1 LQKDKAAS
9 LLGLA
14 TKAGKT
20 VSGGE
25 TVLQYV
31 RDRKACV
38 VIVSHEASDRTK
50 KTFRDKCSYYHV
62 PYTENFTKEELGRHL
77 GTGERTV
84 AAVTDK
90 GFGEGI
96 IKLLFREDI

>member
-1 LQKDKAAS
+1 MQKDKAAS

-20 VSGGE
+20 VGGGD

-31 RDRKACV
+31 RARRAFA
-38 VIVSHEASDRTK
+38 VIVSCEASDRTK
-50 KTFRDKCSYYHV
+50 KTFKDKCSYYHI
-62 PYTENFTKEELGRHL
+62 PYTECFTKEELGKHM
-77 GTGERTV
+77 GTAERTV
-84 AAVTDK
+84 AAVTDR

>member
-1 LQKDKAAS
+1 MYQDKAAS

-25 TVLQYV
+25 TVLQKIKE
-31 RDRKACV
+31 RKAYV
-38 VIVSHEASDRTK
+38 VIVSTEASDRTK

-62 PYTENFTKEELGRHL
+62 PYKECFSREELGKHL
-77 GTGERTV
+77 GLAERTV
-84 AAVTDK
+84 AAVVDK

-96 IKLLFREDI
+96 IKLLFREEI

>member
-1 LQKDKAAS
+1 MYQDRAAS

-25 TVLQYV
+25 TVLQYI
-31 RDRKACV
+31 RDRKAYV
-38 VIVSHEASDRTK
+38 VIVSTEASDRTK
-50 KTFRDKCSYYHV
+50 KTFKDKCSYYHV
-62 PYTENFTKEELGRHL
+62 PYTENFSREELGKCL
-77 GTGERTV
+77 GTAERTV

-90 GFGEGI
+90 GFGEEI
-96 IKLLFREDI
+96 IKLLFREEI